1 MLSPKTGLSLDLISK
16 NIDIFA
22 DVKSTSEIIN
32 FRESSFVKGFT
43 TNPTLI
49 KKGGATNYLDFVR
62 ESVDLVGDLN
72 ISIEVIAD
80 EFEEMYIQAI
90 KLSKLSNKV
99 FVKIP
104 IYNSRHE
111 SSIPLIANLIKEGCP
126 LNITALLTPKQIDN
140 LASVVNS
147 TSNLIVSIFA
157 GRIADTGIDPIPTIL
172 HSTKVFSNYP
182 NIKTLWASPREILN
196 VIQAI
201 DCNCDI
207 ITIIPEILNKF
218 NLIGKDLDQYSLE
231 TVQMFYND
239 AVESKFTL

>member
-172 HSTKVFSNYP
+172 HSTKVFG
-182 NIKTLWASPREILN
+182 LVLE
-196 VIQAI
+196 
-201 DCNCDI
+201 
-207 ITIIPEILNKF
+207 KF
-218 NLIGKDLDQYSLE
+218 
-231 TVQMFYND
+231 
-239 AVESKFTL
+239 